1 MAIITP
7 GTPFGTDMGQNPA
20 ERPLASVNGKPITS
34 TDVDNFIVAMG
45 RNGQTYNNPQGRAA
59 VLEQLIAQRLFLLD
73 AQRNLLER
81 EPAFKEQLAALK
93 EQLLMEYA
101 ITKCVEGVQVK
112 EEEVRAFYEEHKE
125 EFVAGATVNASHI
138 LVDTEEQALQILE
151 SIKNGEVTF
160 EDAAKQY
167 SSCPSSAE
175 GGNLGDFAQ
184 GQMVPEFDAA
194 VFAMEVGEL
203 SAPVK
208 TQFGYHLI
216 KLNAKNDAEAVTY
229 EDIRQELYANLMQ
242 QKQQAAYQ
250 SKINQLKILYPVD
263 KF

>member
-7 GTPFGTDMGQNPA
+7 DTPFGADMGQNPT

-34 TDVDNFIVAMG
+34 ADVDNFITAMG
-45 RNGQTYNNPQGRAA
+45 RNGQAYNNPQGRAA

-81 EPAFKEQLAALK
+81 EPAFKDQLAAIK

-101 ITKCVEGVQVK
+101 ISKCVEGVKVK
-112 EEEVRAFYEEHKE
+112 EEEVQAFYDEHKD
-125 EFVAGATVNASHI
+125 EFIAGATVNASHI
-138 LVDTEEQALQILE
+138 LMDTEEQAIQILE
-151 SIKNGEVTF
+151 SIKNGEITF

-175 GGNLGDFAQ
+175 GGCLGDFAQ

-203 SAPVK
+203 AGPVK

-216 KLNAKNDAEAVTY
+216 KLNAKNDAEAVSY